1 MDEQKYIPMH
11 CICLILYDSILTIAL
26 LFASMAIA
34 CSIGIITFLGGVFTP
49 EEKHLTS
56 FGLPWWDGNA
66 FLWWIL

>member
-49 EEKHLTS
+49 EENT
-56 FGLPWWDGNA
+56 
-66 FLWWIL
+66 